1 MYTKFIYFLFI
12 LFFSNNIQADEFNI
26 KINYGTVSHASVATS
41 GLSTVKFDNDDLG
54 YKVSLA
60 KIINEYS
67 GVEIIYYDLGDSS
80 IQGNKDDLFTHDGA
94 KYQFKKSGTISRNTS
109 GFGIGGILSSPEQIL
124 YSKGYIKLGF
134 HHWDHSGTTDLLVGS
149 FDTFKP
155 HYYNTGYDLYSSL
168 GLDFEFIDDLQ
179 INIEYSYF
187 SFNDSTFGQI
197 VGTPSNLLSVGIGY
211 SF

>member
-12 LFFSNNIQADEFNI
+12 LFFSNNIHADEFNI

-54 YKVSLA
+54 YKISLA

-134 HHWDHSGTTDLLVGS
+134 HHWDHSKNTYRAVS
-149 FDTFKP
+149 IFRYFK
-155 HYYNTGYDLYSSL
+155 
-168 GLDFEFIDDLQ
+168 
-179 INIEYSYF
+179 
-187 SFNDSTFGQI
+187 
-197 VGTPSNLLSVGIGY
+197 
-211 SF
+211 